1 MQTNGQF
8 ELYILLAKSYL
19 FRFEQNR
26 GNAVEFF
33 HGQIHLASWKNLQIK
48 CRATIYSSLSKSL
61 FLALCNMDYFNL
73 VTVRLV

>member
-19 FRFEQNR
+19 FCFEQNR

-33 HGQIHLASWKNLQIK
+33 GGQIQFS
-48 CRATIYSSLSKSL
+48 
-61 FLALCNMDYFNL
+61 FLEKPPDKM
-73 VTVRLV
+73 

>member
-8 ELYILLAKSYL
+8 ELYILLEKSYL

-33 HGQIHLASWKNLQIK
+33 GGQIQFSFLEKPPDKMWGNNLFFAQ
-48 CRATIYSSLSKSL
+48 
-61 FLALCNMDYFNL
+61 
-73 VTVRLV
+73 